1 MLSITRAL
9 AHKLHTVFRQVLR
22 AGAQTSALPIVLQ
35 ADSSGLT
42 VRCQGSEMAAAY
54 HEPGSFPSETI
65 VLPEEALKDCAGRTP
80 SDVTFEEAGSGEVHV
95 QWDMEGFTRNKNY
108 RAIAPESL
116 PPWPQMSAHLEA
128 YPPDFLP
135 ALHEAAKTTADNS
148 GRYIMDRVQLRGTAG
163 EIIGT
168 DGKELFIAGGFPFP
182 WTEDLLVPPLTV
194 FDNRILRSDSPAEV
208 GHTDTHLCIRTEG
221 WTFYLTLDRKSR
233 YPDVDAV
240 LRPLSQH
247 TTRWLIGPEDADLL
261 KRVLPRLPKGEDD
274 VARLEVELGDPVVL
288 RAGVH
293 GSEEEMQRGLAH
305 SQVQGE
311 PLRVVMNPLY
321 LWRAVCLGF
330 TEVRLKGPNHPL
342 LCEDERRKYVWMPFI
357 SPVPSRPG
365 DPEAPF

>member
-1 MLSITRAL
+1 MLSITRTL
-9 AHKLHTVFRQVLR
+9 AHKLHTVFRQVLQ
-22 AGAQTSALPIVLQ
+22 AGAQTSALPIVLH
-35 ADSSGLT
+35 ADSEGLT
-42 VRCQGSEMAAAY
+42 VGCQGSEMAAAY

-65 VLPEEALKDCAGRTP
+65 VLPEGAIKDSAGRT
-80 SDVTFEEAGSGEVHV
+80 SASVTFEETGSEEVRV
-95 QWDMEGFTRNKNY
+95 QWDMEGFTRSKNY

-116 PPWPQMSAHLEA
+116 PPFPPPTHFDS
-128 YPPDFLP
+128 YPGDFLP
-135 ALHEAAKTTADNS
+135 TLHEAARTAADS
-148 GRYIMDRVQLRGTAG
+148 PIPYACYKVQLRGTAG

-168 DGKELFIAGGFPFP
+168 DGKQLFIAGGFHFP
-182 WTEDLLVPPLTV
+182 WAEDVLIPRLMV
-194 FDNRILRSDSPAEV
+194 FDNRILRNDSPAEV
-208 GHTDTHLCIRTEG
+208 GLTDTHLCIRTEG

-240 LRPLSQH
+240 LRPLSQN

-293 GSEEEMQRGLAH
+293 GSEEEMQRGLTH

-311 PLRVVMNPLY
+311 PLRVVMHPLY

-357 SPVPSRPG
+357 SPVPARPG